1 MPLSYDFKKMMRAR
15 AQADPKFRLA
25 LLRRAL
31 LRTYV
36 NATVGFHDLE
46 MRTHIFQLKA

>member
-25 LLRRAL
+25 VLREAVECLLA
-31 LRTYV
+31 
-36 NATVGFHDLE
+36 ATSYLCERDSK
-46 MRTHIFQLKA
+46 IS